1 MLEVAANGLLE
12 LLGRAMSAATDVAL
26 RERCEPTL
34 DLVEPGCRG
43 RSEVDV
49 EPRVACEPGSDRR
62 GLVRPVVVHHEVDV
76 QLGRDA
82 KQATENV
89 KSATTKEPASTA
101 HSAKASAHKSKAKH
115 HGTKS
120 KAAAKEAVK

>member
-1 MLEVAANGLLE
+1 MSVANQRSTWLSQDAEVGVKWTWNLGLRANQ
-12 LLGRAMSAATDVAL
+12 
-26 RERCEPTL
+26 
-34 DLVEPGCRG
+34 DLI
-43 RSEVDV
+43 
-49 EPRVACEPGSDRR
+49 AR